1 MILEF
6 FVDCHPPSATAQ
18 HKSVR
23 VVRARETGRPTP
35 IFFEA
40 GAVKAAR
47 ETLTRLLRRPA
58 PPAPLAGPLK
68 LTATWTFY
76 WTKADEKRRRR
87 GRLPAWVPKVTRSDT
102 DNLVKMLKDVM
113 TERGYWAD
121 DAHVSAEYLRRGYG
135 DRPGIHIRVEPYVAD
150 YEPPEGDPVAEVVL

>member
-1 MILEF
+1 MIIEF
-6 FVDCHPPSATAQ
+6 FVDCQPPSATAQ

-23 VVRARETGRPTP
+23 VVRAKKSGKAVP

-40 GAVKAAR
+40 GAVAAAR
-47 ETLTRLLRRPA
+47 ETLTKYLARHAPA
-58 PPAPLAGPLK
+58 EVMAGPLK
-68 LTATWTFY
+68 LTATWTFN
-76 WTKADEKRRRR
+76 WRKEDEVKRRR
-87 GRLPAWVPKVTRSDT
+87 GDLPAWVPKVTRSDT

-121 DAHVSAEYLRRGYG
+121 DAHVCAEYLRRGWG

-150 YEPPEGDPVAEVVL
+150 YEPPDGDPIAEVVL